1 MGLIELEVME
11 DTTKLCVGELDT
23 ALMVEDVKGELLL
36 WGSVELGRRGIVVV
50 SPSIINTPLGPNEI
64 VCSSSVCTSDPGV
77 IVVLS
82 AINSEILP
90 VTMRSEAKVSV
101 LRLVADGIV
110 GMMLVSE
117 VLEREVEDVDE
128 FVHREDPTAQ
138 SVRNVNG
145 MDKIM
150 IILFE

>member
-1 MGLIELEVME
+1 MGLIKLEVVE
-11 DTTKLCVGELDT
+11 DTSKLCVGELDT
-23 ALMVEDVKGELLL
+23 ALLVDDVKDELLL
-36 WGSVELGRRGIVVV
+36 RGSVELGRRGIVVV

-82 AINSEILP
+82 AINSEISP

-117 VLEREVEDVDE
+117 VLERVEGVDE

-138 SVRNVNG
+138 RVRNVND

-150 IILFE
+150 IIIFE

>member
-1 MGLIELEVME
+1 MGLIKLEVVE
-11 DTTKLCVGELDT
+11 DTSKLCVGELDT
-23 ALMVEDVKGELLL
+23 ALLVGDVKDELLL
-36 WGSVELGRRGIVVV
+36 RGSVELGRRGIVVV

-82 AINSEILP
+82 AINSEISP

-117 VLEREVEDVDE
+117 VLERVEGVDE

-138 SVRNVNG
+138 RVRNVND

>member
-1 MGLIELEVME
+1 MGLIKLEVVE
-11 DTTKLCVGELDT
+11 DTSKLCVGELDT
-23 ALMVEDVKGELLL
+23 ALLVGDVKDELLL
-36 WGSVELGRRGIVVV
+36 RGSVELGRRGIVVV

-82 AINSEILP
+82 AINSEISP

-117 VLEREVEDVDE
+117 VLERVEGVDE

-138 SVRNVNG
+138 RVRNVND

-150 IILFE
+150 IIIFE

>member
-1 MGLIELEVME
+1 MGLIKLEVVE
-11 DTTKLCVGELDT
+11 DTSKLCVGELDT
-23 ALMVEDVKGELLL
+23 ALLVGGVKDELLL
-36 WGSVELGRRGIVVV
+36 RGSVELGRRGIVVV

-82 AINSEILP
+82 AINSEISP

-117 VLEREVEDVDE
+117 VLERVEGVDE

-138 SVRNVNG
+138 RVRNVND

-150 IILFE
+150 IIIFE